1 MMTMQEIN
9 AALETMTRLC
19 RYLMKNN
26 STTKTITDNQIL
38 SCKELLPFWEAGIAV
53 LENECYRYEDK
64 IYRVREG
71 QAHTTQA
78 DWTPDITPALW
89 AVIDV
94 THAGTIED
102 PIPAARNMEYEYGK
116 FYFDP
121 EDSNT
126 YLCTRFGEEE
136 GNKVTLAYLPHEL
149 IGQYFE
155 IA

>member
-1 MMTMQEIN
+1 MTMQEIN
-9 AALETMTRLC
+9 AALEAMTRLC
-19 RYLMKNN
+19 RYLLQNN
-26 STTKTITDNQIL
+26 ATSKTITDNQIF
-38 SCKELLPFWEAGIAV
+38 SCKELLPIWEAGLPV
-53 LENECYRYEDK
+53 EVDHCYTYQDK
-64 IYRVREG
+64 VYRVR

-78 DWTPDITPALW
+78 DQTPDITPALW

>member
-1 MMTMQEIN
+1 MTMEEIN
-9 AALETMTRLC
+9 AALEAMTRLC
-19 RYLMKNN
+19 RYLLQNN
-26 STTKTITDNQIL
+26 ATSKTITDNHIF
-38 SCKELLPFWEAGIAV
+38 SCKELLPIWEAGLSV
-53 LENECYRYEDK
+53 EVDECYTHEDK
-64 IYRVREG
+64 VYRVR

-126 YLCTRFGEEE
+126 YFCTRFGEEE